1 MRITTRTNVDQ
12 VLGDLDRF
20 VDDAQRKAVPRAL
33 NRLAE
38 QAKTAG
44 LRAVADEY
52 RIGPRAFEAYLNVR
66 LARDGDVEASIGAR
80 GRGLPLQLFAPR
92 QTRAGVS
99 VMVKGRRF
107 VIPHAFI
114 ARMRSGRVGVFARG
128 SYGGKGLTAGTGQ
141 SFGRFAFG
149 RRRLPIGE
157 LFTFGPS
164 EAWSA
169 ERVVGAMSDRVL
181 EQMDKVIRN
190 EMRFA
195 MRGR

>member
-1 MRITTRTNVDQ
+1 MKITTRTNVDQ

-20 VDDAQRKAVPRAL
+20 VEDAERRAMPRAL

-38 QAKTAG
+38 AAKTAG

-52 RIGPRAFEAYLNVR
+52 RIGPRAFEAYLSVR
-66 LARDGDVEASIGAR
+66 VARDGEFEASIRSKGS
-80 GRGLPLQLFAPR
+80 GLPLQLFAPR

-107 VIPHAFI
+107 VIPHAFL
-114 ARMRSGRVGVFARG
+114 ARMKSGRLGVFARG
-128 SYGGKGLTAGTGQ
+128 SYGGRGLKAAAGE

-149 RRRLPIGE
+149 RARLPINE

-164 EAWSA
+164 EAWGA
-169 ERVVGAMSDRVL
+169 ERVVGAMQDRVL
-181 EQMDKVIRN
+181 ERMHAVIGN
-190 EMRFA
+190 ELRFA
-195 MRGR
+195 LRGR